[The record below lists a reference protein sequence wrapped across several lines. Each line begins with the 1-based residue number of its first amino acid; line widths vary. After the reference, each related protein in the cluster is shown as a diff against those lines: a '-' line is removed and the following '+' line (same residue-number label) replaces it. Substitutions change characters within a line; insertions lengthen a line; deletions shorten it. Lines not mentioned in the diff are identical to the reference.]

1 MSKKE
6 IFIVTRTLDT
16 EYGLDVD
23 VEPFSDREEAE
34 KCAKYWFESERDD
47 CVGFGHSVKV
57 DDESSDSY
65 EFYNEDNEDRCEIN
79 VLTKEID
86 L

>member
-6 IFIVTRTLDT
+6 IFIVTRTVDSSCGVTL
-16 EYGLDVD
+16 D
-23 VEPFSDREEAE
+23 VEPFSNREGAE
-34 KCAKYWFESERDD
+34 KCAKYWFESERADW
-47 CVGFGHSVKV
+47 VGSGYSVKV